1 MASRPIFIPC
11 KTGNS
16 LVTTE
21 YVNFE
26 WSAGMAVSQKQKSI
40 RSLHTEAKAHSYA
53 ACLLEVSSKSE
64 EELGRNLSAFN
75 LKYAGKG
82 QSEISVE
89 CLFQSSKVFEKGGPF
104 RDLLYGSS
112 IEAKRDLRLKDSGK
126 LLGFVSHNGEKWPLE
141 PKTIFYDW
149 VYLNVLNTNI
159 AFRKPLHQYD
169 AFTDIEFNPKKS
181 INCQAYSVALFSA
194 LDKRQLL
201 KAALASPEDYRDIVT
216 QYVVNNA
223 GEDHSVNPRLI

>member
-11 KTGNS
+11 KTGNT
-16 LVTTE
+16 LVTTKF
-21 YVNFE
+21 VDFE

-40 RSLHTEAKAHSYA
+40 RSLHNEAKVRGYA
-53 ACLLEVSSKSE
+53 SCLLEVSSKSE
-64 EELGRNLSAFN
+64 EDLGKDLSAFN

-82 QSEISVE
+82 QSDFSVE

-104 RDLLYGSS
+104 RDLLQVSS
-112 IEAKRDLRLKDSGK
+112 MDAKRDSRLKESGK

-159 AFRKPLHQYD
+159 AFRKPLQQYD

-201 KAALASPEDYRDIVT
+201 KSALASPEDYRDIVT
-216 QYVVNNA
+216 RYVVNNA
-223 GEDHSVNPRLI
+223 SEDHSVNPRLI

>member
-1 MASRPIFIPC
+1 
-11 KTGNS
+11 
-16 LVTTE
+16 
-21 YVNFE
+21 
-26 WSAGMAVSQKQKSI
+26 
-40 RSLHTEAKAHSYA
+40 
-53 ACLLEVSSKSE
+53 
-64 EELGRNLSAFN
+64 
-75 LKYAGKG
+75 
-82 QSEISVE
+82 
-89 CLFQSSKVFEKGGPF
+89 
-104 RDLLYGSS
+104 LLYGSS

-159 AFRKPLHQYD
+159 AFHKPLQQYD

-194 LDKRQLL
+194 LNKRQLL
-201 KAALASPEDYRDIVT
+201 KAALASPEDYRNIVT
-216 QYVVNNA
+216 QYIVINA

>member
-21 YVNFE
+21 HVNFE

-40 RSLHTEAKAHSYA
+40 RSLHTEAKDHRYA

-64 EELGRNLSAFN
+64 QELGRNLSAFN

-112 IEAKRDLRLKDSGK
+112 IEAKRDLRLKGSGK

-159 AFRKPLHQYD
+159 AFHKPLQQYD

-194 LDKRQLL
+194 LNKRQLL
-201 KAALASPEDYRDIVT
+201 KAALASPEDYRNIVT
-216 QYVVNNA
+216 QYIVINA